1 MQQPRLIP
9 LHLHF
14 VPILFFVGIDIF
26 IEKWFTMERRLASLF
41 FHQRFFDIVPMQNS
55 TPGPHYVSQLTVAPF
70 HTAASTRPEPVSDLC
85 FLMREMISAQ
95 DRQNELLEE
104 LIGQVG
110 HPRKQRTLE
119 LALWKR
125 SNPEL
130 AEYCRRA
137 ATTLERVQ
145 TDLLASIVEEVDSN
159 ADLLLDSEFGLS
171 EFIDRFG
178 PKFMQL
184 NGLFQ
189 VLAQLGNAPEIK
201 IVHQEVN
208 GHDAETSA

>member
-1 MQQPRLIP
+1 VVYYAKAVLTVI
-9 LHLHF
+9 
-14 VPILFFVGIDIF
+14 VSSSTILFI
-26 IEKWFTMERRLASLF
+26 
-41 FHQRFFDIVPMQNS
+41 IVPMFNS
-55 TPGPHYVSQLTVAPF
+55 PPRPYFVSQITVSPSSAP
-70 HTAASTRPEPVSDLC
+70 AAVRTEPVSELC
-85 FLMREMISAQ
+85 GLMREMISAQ

-110 HPRKQRTLE
+110 QNYKRRVVE

-145 TDLLASIVEEVDSN
+145 TDLLASIVEEVDTN

-178 PKFMQL
+178 PKFMHL

-189 VLAQLGNAPEIK
+189 ILAQLGNAPEIQ
-201 IVHQEVN
+201 VNCQEIN
-208 GHDAETSA
+208 HHDAKAN

>member
-1 MQQPRLIP
+1 
-9 LHLHF
+9 
-14 VPILFFVGIDIF
+14 
-26 IEKWFTMERRLASLF
+26 
-41 FHQRFFDIVPMQNS
+41 MQNS
-55 TPGPHYVSQLTVAPF
+55 TPRPYFVSQITVAPSSVPV
-70 HTAASTRPEPVSDLC
+70 AVRPEPVSELC
-85 FLMREMISAQ
+85 GLMKEMISAQ

-110 HPRKQRTLE
+110 QSYKRKVVE

-130 AEYCRRA
+130 AEYCRKA
-137 ATTLERVQ
+137 AMTLERVQ
-145 TDLLASIVEEVDSN
+145 TDLLASIVEEVDTN

-178 PKFMQL
+178 PKFMHL

-189 VLAQLGNAPEIK
+189 ILAQLGNAPEIK
-201 IVHQEVN
+201 IHRQEIN
-208 GHDAETSA
+208 HHDAETN

>member
-1 MQQPRLIP
+1 
-9 LHLHF
+9 
-14 VPILFFVGIDIF
+14 
-26 IEKWFTMERRLASLF
+26 
-41 FHQRFFDIVPMQNS
+41 MQNP
-55 TPGPHYVSQLTVAPF
+55 TAGPHYVSSFTVAPSY
-70 HTAASTRPEPVSDLC
+70 TQVTPRPEPLSELC
-85 FLMREMISAQ
+85 SLVREMISAQ

-110 HPRKQRTLE
+110 HARKQRALE

-159 ADLLLDSEFGLS
+159 ADLLIDSEFGLS

-201 IVHQEVN
+201 IVHQEVRQ
-208 GHDAETSA
+208 HDAETN